1 MDEDV
6 LEEIR
11 YYEKEKNIAINR
23 RDELERQMQDL
34 NKKYQKN
41 QELTKQYIDM
51 VKKIGLT
58 EDEIFESEKHKK
70 EALNNLKKNF
80 QGVSATKILKTY
92 IKSYAGISTVKQNLA
107 TCITE
112 ANTKLKKLSSEK
124 IELEKQIA
132 NKKIEKKKNNNY
144 IDYCNR
150 KLESLY

>member
-58 EDEIFESEKHKK
+58 EDEIFES
-70 EALNNLKKNF
+70 
-80 QGVSATKILKTY
+80 
-92 IKSYAGISTVKQNLA
+92 
-107 TCITE
+107 
-112 ANTKLKKLSSEK
+112 
-124 IELEKQIA
+124 
-132 NKKIEKKKNNNY
+132 
-144 IDYCNR
+144 
-150 KLESLY
+150 